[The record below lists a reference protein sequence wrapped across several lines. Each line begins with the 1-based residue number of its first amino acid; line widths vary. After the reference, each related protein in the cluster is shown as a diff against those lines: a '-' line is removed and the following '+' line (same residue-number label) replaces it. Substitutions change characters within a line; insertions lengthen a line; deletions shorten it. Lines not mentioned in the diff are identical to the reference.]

1 MCERAAS
8 SPREVDKVR
17 ENYGR
22 SESENRKIQRL

>member
-8 SPREVDKVR
+8 SLREVDKVR
-17 ENYGR
+17 EDHGG